1 MKPRIF
7 IGSSVEGKG
16 PAEALQIAFKH
27 DARAT
32 VWHQAFGL
40 GGMTIDTLLERFGN
54 SDFAVF
60 IFSPD
65 DMARMRESDH
75 LVARDNVVF
84 EAGMFMGMHGRDRTF
99 IVVPQGVDRI
109 HIPTDLLGYTTATYD
124 TAWARDEP
132 KSAMGATASEVLQAI
147 ATSSW
152 TKQNIRAKT
161 QVTYDAKAFWPLKL
175 WLSISNET
183 GSRVRVRSRKFA
195 FDKKFAH
202 ATNRSPLSGDH
213 KPAFKVGVD
222 NNQKDIWS
230 EECWIDPRQTVSAF
244 IAFDPDKLG
253 DPQTTMKELTAAA
266 ATHKVGVWSYRCL
279 WDDDRPVTRDYE
291 LAV

>member
-40 GGMTIDTLLERFGN
+40 GGITIDTLLERFRN

-60 IFSPD
+60 VFSPD

-99 IVVPQGVDRI
+99 IVVPQAAER
-109 HIPTDLLGYTTATYD
+109 
-124 TAWARDEP
+124 
-132 KSAMGATASEVLQAI
+132 MGLSEISCLRLNMSPRSDYASQTESQAGGP
-147 ATSSW
+147 AGNSR
-152 TKQNIRAKT
+152 RA
-161 QVTYDAKAFWPLKL
+161 A
-175 WLSISNET
+175 
-183 GSRVRVRSRKFA
+183 
-195 FDKKFAH
+195 
-202 ATNRSPLSGDH
+202 
-213 KPAFKVGVD
+213 
-222 NNQKDIWS
+222 
-230 EECWIDPRQTVSAF
+230 
-244 IAFDPDKLG
+244 
-253 DPQTTMKELTAAA
+253 
-266 ATHKVGVWSYRCL
+266 
-279 WDDDRPVTRDYE
+279 
-291 LAV
+291 